1 MPKIM
6 STNFY
11 QKVKLTYQ
19 KLNYFI
25 KVFSTRGN
33 LIKRVTRL
41 RKLAKQMLCLNLYP
55 SLPVRLQIETT
66 DTCNFKCIM
75 CARENLD
82 GMNTTSM
89 SLQQFSQLIDAIDP
103 YYVTL
108 NGLGEPLIDKTIFQ
122 KLDYLHL
129 KNIFTSMPS
138 NGSLI
143 RGEKLSLLAKSL
155 PDSLC
160 FSIDGATKE
169 SFENTRKASDFEKV
183 LENYKSILNL
193 KIEGK
198 TRKGTKIHIL
208 CALQKNNLF
217 DFKKMYQLVQ
227 EFEGIDNFS
236 LVPFFN
242 YGEDINIEKL
252 VPIDSEIHTLHK
264 KLEEEIAATE
274 DQDEKNFYQ
283 SWKRTSSQWLSENSQ
298 ATFDPAKNYHAC
310 LVPWFS
316 SYIDAKGKVYPCCY
330 LLTTQ
335 HVMGNINEQ
344 SFEDIWSGNQYKTF
358 RQNLTNDRCNV
369 EGCRTCPRNDDST
382 LQTIKQLKLFI

>member
-1 MPKIM
+1 M

-11 QKVKLTYQ
+11 QKIKLTYQ
-19 KLNYFI
+19 RLNYFI

-41 RKLAKQMLCLNLYP
+41 RKLAKQMLYLNLYP

-169 SFENTRKASDFEKV
+169 SFENTRKTSDFEKV
-183 LENYKSILNL
+183 LENYKRYEDSYSMCV
-193 KIEGK
+193 
-198 TRKGTKIHIL
+198 TK
-208 CALQKNNLF
+208 K
-217 DFKKMYQLVQ
+217 
-227 EFEGIDNFS
+227 
-236 LVPFFN
+236 
-242 YGEDINIEKL
+242 
-252 VPIDSEIHTLHK
+252 
-264 KLEEEIAATE
+264 
-274 DQDEKNFYQ
+274 
-283 SWKRTSSQWLSENSQ
+283 
-298 ATFDPAKNYHAC
+298 
-310 LVPWFS
+310 
-316 SYIDAKGKVYPCCY
+316 
-330 LLTTQ
+330 
-335 HVMGNINEQ
+335 
-344 SFEDIWSGNQYKTF
+344 
-358 RQNLTNDRCNV
+358 
-369 EGCRTCPRNDDST
+369 
-382 LQTIKQLKLFI
+382 